1 VSEPV
6 PITPQTRVGEL
17 LDAYPQLEEVL
28 IRQAPAFKALRH
40 PILRR
45 TVAKVATLE
54 KAARVGGIPVRDL
67 VSALRQAAGLGADE
81 TGAEGNGAPA
91 PAVLGPQ
98 DAPPAWVRE
107 GEVQVT
113 IDAEA
118 MLAAGDVPLPRV
130 YWALQEVELGQL
142 VKILSRFHLAPLIEA
157 VERGGHRTCVVQAG
171 PNTFHT
177 YVCRGR

>member
-28 IRQAPAFKALRH
+28 IRQAPAFRALQH

-54 KAARVGGIPVRDL
+54 KAAQVGGIPVRDL
-67 VSALRQAAGLGADE
+67 VAALRQAAGLGAGE
-81 TGAEGNGAPA
+81 TGAVGKGAPA
-91 PAVLGPQ
+91 PVALGPRV
-98 DAPPAWVRE
+98 APPEWVCE
-107 GEVQVT
+107 GAVRVT

-118 MLAAGDVPLPRV
+118 MLAGGEVPLPRV
-130 YWALQEVELGQL
+130 QRALQEVEVGQL
-142 VKILSRFHLAPLIEA
+142 VKILTCFHPAPLIEA

-171 PNTFHT
+171 PGTFLT
-177 YVCRGR
+177 YVCRSR